1 MEQPL
6 LDVLVEAMAQRIV
19 ESVTRE
25 IRACLGKELPPP
37 ATTVTAPT
45 EKAELVDVEQAS
57 IITSIPKRTL
67 DNWRGR
73 HAQRNGKGP
82 PFVKLGQG
90 WNALVRYRRQDLDDW
105 ARAHLVKR
113 G

>member
-1 MEQPL
+1 M
-6 LDVLVEAMAQRIV
+6 
-19 ESVTRE
+19 
-25 IRACLGKELPPP
+25 
-37 ATTVTAPT
+37 
-45 EKAELVDVEQAS
+45 DVEQAS